1 MTEIA
6 SSRAKDKLERKL
18 VLHSSEEPYNKTG
31 NLPVKKMWPV
41 VVHSLQKIR
50 KTYFQ
55 KFNLLFAGHF
65 DLAWESDLELI
76 HHFAI

>member
-18 VLHSSEEPYNKTG
+18 MLHSSEEPYNKTG
-31 NLPVKKMWPV
+31 NSPGKKCDQI
-41 VVHSLQKIR
+41 VVHSLR

-55 KFNLLFAGHF
+55 KFNLLFAGPF
-65 DLAWESDLELI
+65 DLAWESNLELI
-76 HHFAI
+76 YRFVI